1 MEYRVCRNNP
11 APYND
16 PTAKSACWVLAP
28 CACPCGTPPTRP
40 ALTRKRHRRFLI
52 MLCPRRELFRY
63 CLPLPRRH
71 ERKVLRQSSGQVS
84 PRQLSP
90 CQQTARRLLKCDED
104 VPRIF
109 NEQLANCRTDYFD
122 FYLVHSVHESSWP
135 NYVKYHA
142 YDQLNELRKAGK
154 IKRLGFSFHGS
165 AEQLP
170 EILAAGDW
178 DLYSCSSIILT
189 GTISRAAKNT
199 SCAPLPGCRSS
210 LWSRCAAGC

>member
-1 MEYRVCRNNP
+1 M
-11 APYND
+11 
-16 PTAKSACWVLAP
+16 
-28 CACPCGTPPTRP
+28 
-40 ALTRKRHRRFLI
+40 
-52 MLCPRRELFRY
+52 
-63 CLPLPRRH
+63 
-71 ERKVLRQSSGQVS
+71 
-84 PRQLSP
+84 
-90 CQQTARRLLKCDED
+90 
-104 VPRIF
+104 
-109 NEQLANCRTDYFD
+109 
-122 FYLVHSVHESSWP
+122 HESSWP

-178 DLYSCSSIILT
+178 DFVQLQLNYFDWDYQQ
-189 GTISRAAKNT
+189 SRKNT